1 MFYRTLI
8 LYMAAVNIAAYFLM
22 RSDKQRAANKERR
35 VPEYVFF
42 ILCFIG
48 GFIGVHLGME
58 HYRHKT
64 GSWTFKAAVL
74 LSAVGFLV
82 VLPVFCLVT

>member
-1 MFYRTLI
+1 M
-8 LYMAAVNIAAYFLM
+8 NIVAYFLM
-22 RSDKQRAANKERR
+22 RSDKQRAVDKDWR
-35 VPEYVFF
+35 VPEYVFL

-64 GSWTFKAAVL
+64 RHWTFKAAVL
-74 LSAVGFLV
+74 VSAVGFLI
-82 VLPVFCLVT
+82 VLPFYFLFV